1 MFQLPA
7 ANSVVPIEDLIKL
20 NIALREFSEGNFS
33 KAGSIGYQTPAGLSG
48 TTNLSALVPQSIESQ
63 LSSATFT
70 MQELVFWPALPKRQ
84 VTQTLHEY
92 NVVKEHGLDLDPFI
106 AEGAAGTVNS
116 SQYSR
121 ESVRI
126 KYLAERRE
134 VTDVAT
140 MVGLIGDN
148 TNAIAE
154 ETERG
159 TLRLMGKLERMLF
172 FADSSLSSLHFDG
185 VFKQIETLVPGNVTD
200 LEGKDATP
208 QLLQGILGQL
218 CGAPL
223 FGRPDCIYVESRV
236 HASLIAQTVAFGRH
250 DQVKVGE
257 TGITFGTNE
266 LFIMGPYGKVPI
278 KMAPFLFR
286 AEKAPSAASS
296 ADAPTAPTIAGGGQA
311 PSTPASASSKFKAG
325 DAGDYIYKFVGVG
338 DKGYTAPIVS
348 DPIAVAAGDKV
359 VIEIDDNAKTADGSN
374 KITSGGIRYYRVYR
388 SAKDGAA
395 DTCLFLRDLPVNEDG
410 SGGSKDTLFEDYNN
424 DKPGTSRMLIVQHT
438 PDVLQFVR
446 LLDFLRRPLAEV
458 ETKKP
463 FLLMLFG
470 ALAVKVPTKCWVV
483 KNVGASF

>member
-1 MFQLPA
+1 MFQLPNPNA
-7 ANSVVPIEDLIKL
+7 VTPVEDLIRL
-20 NIALREFSEGNFS
+20 NVALREFSEGNFS
-33 KAGSIGYQTPAGLSG
+33 KAGSVGYQTPAGLSG

-63 LSSATFT
+63 LAIATFT
-70 MQELVFWPALPKRQ
+70 TEQLVFWPALPKRP
-84 VTQTLHEY
+84 VANTLHEY
-92 NVVKEHGLDLDPFI
+92 NIVKEHGLDLDPFM

-116 SQYSR
+116 SEYER
-121 ESVRI
+121 AAVRI

-159 TLRLMGKLERMLF
+159 TLRLMGKLEKMLF

-185 VFKQIETLVPGNVTD
+185 VFKQVESKAAGNVTD
-200 LEGKDATP
+200 LEGKDVTP
-208 QLLQGILGQL
+208 QLLQGILGQM

-250 DQVKVGE
+250 DQVKAGE

-278 KMAPFLFR
+278 KMAPFLYT

-296 ADAPTAPTIAGGGQA
+296 ATAPVA
-311 PSTPASASSKFKAG
+311 PVISVGTPPVTPADAASKFKVA
-325 DAGDYIYKFVGVG
+325 DAGDYIYKFVGFG
-338 DKGYTAPIVS
+338 DAGYCTPIVS
-348 DPIAVAAGDKV
+348 DPISVLAGDKV
-359 VIEIDDNAKTADGSN
+359 VIEIHDAAKTVDGDN
-374 KITSGGIRYYRVYR
+374 KISAAGVRYYKVYR
-388 SAKDGAA
+388 SDKDGDESTCKFLKDLTCNELGTAS
-395 DTCLFLRDLPVNEDG
+395 DTQFTDKNL
-410 SGGSKDTLFEDYNN
+410 
-424 DKPGTSRMLIVQHT
+424 DKPNTSKILITQHT
-438 PDVLQFVR
+438 PDVIQFVR

-458 ETKKP
+458 ATKKP

-470 ALAVKVPTKCWVV
+470 ALIVKVPTKCWVV
-483 KNVGASF
+483 KNVGSVSSFS